1 MSSIKL
7 ILACIV
13 LTFGLNASANAFT
26 LFDKKF
32 KNYDECVQYV
42 EGATNDGE
50 LMTLLYIGCSNNYD
64 GLTGSQWAIHL
75 PDGATLLY
83 QYGAGGETAEQAIEY
98 LYKNYPKHFI
108 KNSSVCKNCV
118 YTPFGAQITGIPK
131 SVTAYD
137 AWLKAYRN
145 NPIAFSPL
153 FSPRWTE
160 IRDKNKEYGQFTQ
173 CLINNVESMIT
184 DDAKFKRIISCGD
197 SAKFPRNQTL
207 NMANLFSPEGKRKKE
222 IEAINQRNDQRN
234 AEIDRMNRFNSIQ
247 LMDMNMQMHR
257 QNRY

>member
-1 MSSIKL
+1 MSNIKL

-32 KNYDECVQYV
+32 KNYNECVQYV

-50 LMTLLYIGCSNNYD
+50 LMLILHVGCVLNYD
-64 GLTGSQWAIHL
+64 GLTGSRKTVYL

-83 QYGAGGETAEQAIEY
+83 QYGAGGETMEQAIEY

-108 KNSSVCKNCV
+108 KNPSVCKNCV

-153 FSPRWTE
+153 SSPRWTE
-160 IRDKNKEYGQFTQ
+160 TRDKSGVFDKFTQ
-173 CLINNVESMIT
+173 CIINNVESMIT

-197 SAKFPRNQTL
+197 SAKLTRNTTL
-207 NMANLFSPEGKRKKE
+207 GWADSFSPEGKRKKE
-222 IEAINQRNDQRN
+222 IDAINQRN
-234 AEIDRMNRFNSIQ
+234 AEIDRMNRFNTIQ
-247 LMDMNMQMHR
+247 LMDLEMQMRRH
-257 QNRY
+257 NR

>member
-1 MSSIKL
+1 MSNIKL
-7 ILACIV
+7 ILACIA

-32 KNYDECVQYV
+32 KNYNECVQYV

-50 LMTLLYIGCSNNYD
+50 LMSLLFVACTTLYD
-64 GLTGSQWAIHL
+64 FTIGSQQAIKL
-75 PDGATLLY
+75 PDGATLQY
-83 QYGAGGETAEQAIEY
+83 QYGAGGETVEQAIEY

-145 NPIAFSPL
+145 DPIAFSPL
-153 FSPRWTE
+153 SSPRWTE
-160 IRDKNKEYGQFTQ
+160 IRDKNKVFGQFTQ

-197 SAKFPRNQTL
+197 SAKLTRSHTL
-207 NMANLFSPEGKRKKE
+207 NMANPFSPEGKRKKE

-234 AEIDRMNRFNSIQ
+234 AEIDRMNRFNTMQ
-247 LMDMNMQMHR
+247 LQQLNMQLN
-257 QNRY
+257 NRY

>member
-1 MSSIKL
+1 MSNIKL
-7 ILACIV
+7 ILACVV

-32 KNYDECVQYV
+32 KNYDECLQYI
-42 EGATNDGE
+42 EGATNDDE
-50 LMTLLYIGCSNNYD
+50 LMRLLFVACTTLYDYTIGSH
-64 GLTGSQWAIHL
+64 QVIKL
-75 PDGATLLY
+75 PDGATLQY
-83 QYGAGGETAEQAIEY
+83 KYGAGGETVEQAIEY

-145 NPIAFSPL
+145 DPIAFSPL
-153 FSPRWTE
+153 SSPRWTE
-160 IRDKNKEYGQFTQ
+160 TRDKSGVFDKFTQ
-173 CLINNVESMIT
+173 CIINNVESMIT

-197 SAKFPRNQTL
+197 SAKMVRSSTL
-207 NMANLFSPEGKRKKE
+207 GWANPFSPEGKRKKE

-234 AEIDRMNRFNSIQ
+234 AEIDRMNRFNTIQ
-247 LMDMNMQMHR
+247 LMDLEMQMRRH
-257 QNRY
+257 NR

>member
-1 MSSIKL
+1 MSNIKL

-32 KNYDECVQYV
+32 KNYNECVQYV

-50 LMTLLYIGCSNNYD
+50 LMQILHAGCALNYD
-64 GLTGSQWAIHL
+64 GLTGSRKTVYL

-83 QYGAGGETAEQAIEY
+83 QYGAGGETMEQAIEY

-108 KNSSVCKNCV
+108 KNPSVCKNCV
-118 YTPFGAQITGIPK
+118 YTPDGGQITGIPK

-145 NPIAFSPL
+145 DPIAFSPL
-153 FSPRWTE
+153 SSPRWTE
-160 IRDKNKEYGQFTQ
+160 TRDKSGVFDKFTQ
-173 CLINNVESMIT
+173 CIINNVESMIT

-197 SAKFPRNQTL
+197 SAKMVRSSTL
-207 NMANLFSPEGKRKKE
+207 NMANPFSPEGKRKKE

>member
-1 MSSIKL
+1 MSNIKL

-32 KNYDECVQYV
+32 KNYNECLQYV
-42 EGATNDGE
+42 EGATNDDA
-50 LMTLLYIGCSNNYD
+50 LMRLLYLGCSGHYD

-83 QYGAGGETAEQAIEY
+83 QYGAGGETVEQAIEY

-108 KNSSVCKNCV
+108 KNPSVCKNCV
-118 YTPFGAQITGIPK
+118 YTPDGGQITGIPK

-145 NPIAFSPL
+145 DPIAFSPL
-153 FSPRWTE
+153 SSPRWTE
-160 IRDKNKEYGQFTQ
+160 TRDKSGVFDKFTQ
-173 CLINNVESMIT
+173 CIINNVESMIT

-197 SAKFPRNQTL
+197 SAKMVRSSTL
-207 NMANLFSPEGKRKKE
+207 NMANPFSPEGKRKKE

-234 AEIDRMNRFNSIQ
+234 AEIDRMNRFNTIQ
-247 LMDMNMQMHR
+247 LMDLEMQMRRH
-257 QNRY
+257 NR

>member
-1 MSSIKL
+1 MSNIKL

-32 KNYDECVQYV
+32 KNYNECLQYV

-50 LMTLLYIGCSNNYD
+50 LMQILHIGCALNYD
-64 GLTGSQWAIHL
+64 GLTGSRKTVYL
-75 PDGATLLY
+75 PDGASLVY
-83 QYGAGGETAEQAIEY
+83 HYGAGGETIEQAIEY

-108 KNSSVCKNCV
+108 KDPSMCKNCV
-118 YTPFGAQITGIPK
+118 YTPDGGKITKIPK

-145 NPIAFSPL
+145 DLMPFLSLSSAGWMGGKSGVF
-153 FSPRWTE
+153 
-160 IRDKNKEYGQFTQ
+160 DKFTQ
-173 CLINNVESMIT
+173 CIINNVESMIT

-197 SAKFPRNQTL
+197 SAKMVRSSTL
-207 NMANLFSPEGKRKKE
+207 NWADPFSPEGKRKRE
-222 IEAINQRNDQRN
+222 LEVINQRN
-234 AEIDRMNRFNSIQ
+234 AEIDRMNRFNTIQ
-247 LMDMNMQMHR
+247 LQQLNMQLN
-257 QNRY
+257 NRY